1 MVAIISGSNQFCL
14 SLAPPSIPRSVSG
27 NTITSISATLQ
38 WNQPMT
44 TYGQMYRF
52 NISCTES
59 YTRQY
64 QLLAS
69 SLASNTR
76 TYTLTY
82 LQPGAYYEC
91 CVWAVNN
98 AGSNRDCIGI
108 EALESGA

>member
-1 MVAIISGSNQFCL
+1 
-14 SLAPPSIPRSVSG
+14 
-27 NTITSISATLQ
+27 
-38 WNQPMT
+38 MT

-52 NISCTES
+52 DISCNEN

-76 TYTLTY
+76 TYALTD
-82 LQPGAYYEC
+82 LQPGAHYEC

-98 AGSNRDCIGI
+98 AGSNRACIGI
-108 EALESGA
+108 ETLESGAGDNCFVLMYFNVCTLCRRQLFCVDVFQCMYTFNGLF